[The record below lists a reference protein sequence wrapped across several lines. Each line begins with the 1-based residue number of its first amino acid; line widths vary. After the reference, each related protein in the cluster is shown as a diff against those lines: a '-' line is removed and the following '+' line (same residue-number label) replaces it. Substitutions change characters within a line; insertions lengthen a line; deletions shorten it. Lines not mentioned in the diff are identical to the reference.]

1 MALDRPVHRAET
13 ADGTM
18 APAVAPTFA
27 LESTVQRDMPP
38 PLDSW
43 HGLAGGE
50 A

>member
-1 MALDRPVHRAET
+1 MALDRPVHRSET

-38 PLDSW
+38 PPRF
-43 HGLAGGE
+43 LAWAGRT
-50 A
+50 